1 MNKVVLLT
9 VVLILMSCSQHK
21 SNWNAFDYSLTKDW
35 IFAQEI
41 ADLKVKDQEITRPP
55 GALQLILSLLIPG
68 EGGLSLSRHCVY
80 YKVPYKQTLGTL
92 SITKNEGKE
101 SCPEIPQEKIWMSL
115 EDVSHLTLSY
125 NHFQLVMKLKWE
137 NTDRV
142 LSLPLVNVRE
152 GKSHKKF
159 SPEKEK
165 SLYPG
170 MNFLRLNEESFD
182 YGSNR
187 YLGKLSDR
195 FSNGSAIRCHQVN
208 KDCESIGEN
217 RCEECRYGWYEVVDY
232 QCPQGGSKFC
242 GQNHCGEKNEPAC
255 PRGIKAEE
263 AEDIGICQ
271 SDLEPV
277 LNADKI
283 LVCQ

>member
-1 MNKVVLLT
+1 MIKSLTFLL
-9 VVLILMSCSQHK
+9 LFILVSCSQNK
-21 SNWNAFDYSLTKDW
+21 NNWPEIDYQLTKEW

-41 ADLKVKDQEITRPP
+41 SDLKVKDQEITRPP
-55 GALQLILSLLIPG
+55 GALQLILSLLIP
-68 EGGLSLSRHCVY
+68 EVGGLSLSRHCVY
-80 YKVPYKQTLGTL
+80 YKVPYKKNLGILT
-92 SITKNEGKE
+92 ITKNEGIEK
-101 SCPEIPQEKIWMSL
+101 CPEIPQEKFWLSL
-115 EDVSHLTLSY
+115 ENVSKLSLSY
-125 NHFQLVMKLKWE
+125 NRFKLTMKLKWE
-137 NTDRV
+137 NEDKV
-142 LSLPLVNVRE
+142 LSLPLVNIRE
-152 GKSHKKF
+152 GKIHQKF
-159 SPEKEK
+159 SAEKEK

-170 MNFLRLNEESFD
+170 MRFLRLNDDSFD
-182 YGSNR
+182 YASNR

-195 FSNGSAIRCHQVN
+195 FSAGSAIRCHQVN

-217 RCEECRYGWYEVVDY
+217 RCEECRYGWYEVVDF

-263 AEDIGICQ
+263 SEDIGICQ
-271 SDLEPV
+271 NDLEPV